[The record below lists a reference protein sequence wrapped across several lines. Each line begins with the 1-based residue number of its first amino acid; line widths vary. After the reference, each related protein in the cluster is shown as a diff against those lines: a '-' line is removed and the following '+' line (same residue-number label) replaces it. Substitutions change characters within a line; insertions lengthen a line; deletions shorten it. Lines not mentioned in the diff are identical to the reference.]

1 VAIRLKAPQRRARIL
16 EAAEQAFAAR
26 GYHSTSM
33 DDIAAAAGISKPVL
47 YDHFSSKLD
56 LYTRLTESIRDE
68 LTARGAAAMAADA
81 PPGQRIRTG
90 VEAFFAFVE
99 ERPSAARVLLFT
111 PVGEPELVDA
121 AREVQAGATAA
132 LTALLVAE
140 RDLFA
145 DAADRERRIEL
156 ITEFMKQGLHG
167 LAEWWSQHPGTPR
180 EELVDVVTALLWHGL
195 RGGYR
200 SP

>member
-1 VAIRLKAPQRRARIL
+1 
-16 EAAEQAFAAR
+16 
-26 GYHSTSM
+26 M
-33 DDIAAAAGISKPVL
+33 DGIAAAAGISKPVL

-81 PPGQRIRTG
+81 PPNQRIRTG

-121 AREVQAGATAA
+121 AREVQAGA
-132 LTALLVAE
+132 
-140 RDLFA
+140 
-145 DAADRERRIEL
+145 RRPP
-156 ITEFMKQGLHG
+156 
-167 LAEWWSQHPGTPR
+167 SPPPR
-180 EELVDVVTALLWHGL
+180 
-195 RGGYR
+195 RGGR
-200 SP
+200 